1 MPISSR
7 KKIISFFYRKINSA
21 GKKTPGKKAT
31 TKTKNLTKKKKKNY
45 SKDISGKY
53 TDKFIGQFRKT
64 LCAFYREIKS
74 ESADKETTAKKKIYQ
89 KEKN

>member
-31 TKTKNLTKKKKKNY
+31 TKTKNLTKKKKEL
-45 SKDISGKY
+45 
-53 TDKFIGQFRKT
+53 FERH
-64 LCAFYREIKS
+64 LR
-74 ESADKETTAKKKIYQ
+74 
-89 KEKN
+89 

>member
-31 TKTKNLTKKKKKNY
+31 TKIKNLTKKKKR
-45 SKDISGKY
+45 I
-53 TDKFIGQFRKT
+53 IRKT
-64 LCAFYREIKS
+64 LAVNIPTNLLANS
-74 ESADKETTAKKKIYQ
+74 EKLYVLFT
-89 KEKN
+89 EK

>member
-21 GKKTPGKKAT
+21 SKKTPGKKAT
-31 TKTKNLTKKKKKNY
+31 TKTKNLTKKKKNY
-45 SKDISGKY
+45 SKGICGKY

-64 LCAFYREIKS
+64 LCVFYREIKS
-74 ESADKETTAKKKIYQ
+74 ESADKKTTAKKKIYQ

>member
-31 TKTKNLTKKKKKNY
+31 TKTKNLTKKKKR
-45 SKDISGKY
+45 I
-53 TDKFIGQFRKT
+53 IRKT
-64 LCAFYREIKS
+64 LAVNIPTNLLANS
-74 ESADKETTAKKKIYQ
+74 EKLYVLFT
-89 KEKN
+89 EK